1 MSKQIMEIKDFFK
14 IVDVYE
20 CLKQIMEI
28 KDFCFKKVVENFVW
42 KKIEIFFKEN
52 FVVNL
57 DF

>member
-14 IVDVYE
+14 KVDV
-20 CLKQIMEI
+20 Q
-28 KDFCFKKVVENFVW
+28 
-42 KKIEIFFKEN
+42 KIIEMFLKEN